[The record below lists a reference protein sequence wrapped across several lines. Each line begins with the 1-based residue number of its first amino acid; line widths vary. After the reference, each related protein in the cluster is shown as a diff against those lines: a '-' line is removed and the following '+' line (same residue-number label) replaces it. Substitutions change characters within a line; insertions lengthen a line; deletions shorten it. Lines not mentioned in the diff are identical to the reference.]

1 MIVNDG
7 TPIIGSVSGRFQG
20 LDLLTPLYLG
30 SVPNMTALS
39 KTVGIK
45 KGFVGCIS
53 QVRELTFISLTSNK
67 LLFKAT
73 VTYF

>member
-1 MIVNDG
+1 MYHIINFIQIKIQRSRKDGTMIVNDG
-7 TPIIGSVSGRFQG
+7 TPIVGSVSGRFQG

-45 KGFVGCIS
+45 RGFVGCIS
-53 QVRELTFISLTSNK
+53 QV
-67 LLFKAT
+67 
-73 VTYF
+73 

>member
-1 MIVNDG
+1 MYHIKNFIQIKIQRSRKDGTMIVNDG
-7 TPIIGSVSGRFQG
+7 TPIVGSVSGRFQG

-45 KGFVGCIS
+45 RGFVGCIS
-53 QVRELTFISLTSNK
+53 QV
-67 LLFKAT
+67 
-73 VTYF
+73 